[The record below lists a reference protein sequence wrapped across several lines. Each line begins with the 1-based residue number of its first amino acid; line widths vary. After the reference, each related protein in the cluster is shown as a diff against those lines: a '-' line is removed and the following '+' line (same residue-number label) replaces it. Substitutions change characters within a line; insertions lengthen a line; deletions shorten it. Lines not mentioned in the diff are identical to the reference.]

1 MARRLILRLFAGI
14 ALTFAPLT
22 FGSMAEAAT
31 PSGIHTAQDLFNVCA
46 DTSAVTQAACDAY
59 VHATLQTAELLRAAA
74 AGGKPVPL
82 FCPGDQMGS
91 QDLVAVLRLQAIAHP
106 ERRDFPAPTVILG
119 GGVEAYP
126 CPKAAATGAA
136 PAHRGAA
143 RRSRH

>member
-1 MARRLILRLFAGI
+1 MARRLMLRLLAAI
-14 ALTFAPLT
+14 ALIFAP
-22 FGSMAEAAT
+22 MAEAAPT
-31 PSGIHTAQDLFNVCA
+31 GIHTAQDLFDICA
-46 DTSAVTQAACDAY
+46 DTSPVTQAACDAY

-106 ERRDFPAPTVILG
+106 ERKDFPAPTVILG

-126 CPKAAATGAA
+126 CPKAAVTTTA
-136 PAHRGAA
+136 PAHRTA
-143 RRSRH
+143 RRSHR